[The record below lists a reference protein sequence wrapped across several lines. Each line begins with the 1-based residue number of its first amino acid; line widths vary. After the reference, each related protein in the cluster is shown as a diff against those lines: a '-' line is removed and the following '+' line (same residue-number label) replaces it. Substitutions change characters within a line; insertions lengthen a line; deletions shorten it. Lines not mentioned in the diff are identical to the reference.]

1 LHTQSL
7 EFYEGVIKQTDASSA
22 LMRQQL
28 SEATAENLELQRL
41 IMNQDVHKHET
52 DTKLRIMEVS
62 VLQAHLANATRHN
75 RHHSL
80 ISKLRAHAK
89 TQLHATRPL
98 TSPPLD

>member
-1 LHTQSL
+1 LPTQSL

-62 VLQAHLANATRHN
+62 ASCQRHTPQPASFTHQHAERSWKNSTSCDSSTHVAAT
-75 RHHSL
+75 
-80 ISKLRAHAK
+80 
-89 TQLHATRPL
+89 
-98 TSPPLD
+98 D